1 MHIVEPRVE
10 LIAKPDIDYAALEGY
25 LWSVGSSEW
34 LPKREPGFLFSNLTD
49 EGDKVTATEN
59 LIEAAGRICY
69 RSWEPGL
76 NKNVI
81 RVREDQG
88 EYLENILKSG
98 HGSVLEHANFTFVFK
113 DVSRVFTHEL
123 VRHRAG
129 SAFSQE
135 SLRYVRL
142 DDLAMWLPEWAKQDE
157 SLMGILE
164 PYVDVFQSMQRA
176 LAQYFGLDDEGVDFH
191 EKKEKT
197 SFMRRFAPEG
207 LATTIMWTANVRTIR
222 HVIEQRTAK
231 GAEEEIRLVFGKVAE
246 IMRKEAPMLFGDFEE
261 GNDGVFTPRY
271 KKV

>member
-1 MHIVEPRVE
+1 MKIVEPRVE
-10 LIAKPDIDYAALEGY
+10 LIAQSEIDYDALEAY
-25 LWSVGSSEW
+25 LWSVGSADW
-34 LPKREPGFLFSNLTD
+34 LPKREPGFRFDDEEPRNDIQNL
-49 EGDKVTATEN
+49 V
-59 LIEAAGRICY
+59 EAAGRICY

-76 NKNVI
+76 NKNVTK
-81 RVREDQG
+81 VREDQG
-88 EYLENILKSG
+88 EYLENILRSG

-113 DVSRVFTHEL
+113 DVSRVFTHEM

-142 DDLAMWLPEWAKQDE
+142 DELAMWLPEWAKQDE

-164 PYVDVFQSMQRA
+164 PYVDVFQSMQRT

-207 LATTIMWTANVRTIR
+207 LATTMMWTGNLRTLR
-222 HVIEQRTAK
+222 HVIEQRTAE

-246 IMRKEAPMLFGDFEE
+246 IMKREVPLLFSDFTVEN
-261 GNDGVFTPRY
+261 GAWTPKY